1 MMVKN
6 KKNHTQIY
14 VCLSFQCIFYCE
26 REWQEV
32 DDIISHMWRGTEK
45 EKRKNNAHKLSLE

>member
-1 MMVKN
+1 MVKN

-32 DDIISHMWRGTEK
+32 DDIISHMRRGTEK
-45 EKRKNNAHKLSLE
+45 TKKKK